1 MLESS
6 ENTALKFAKD
16 ESLSAQSRA
25 PLLVPEPNLCEGLGL
40 AIISGEKSSKKFEKS
55 FPKCL
60 TNTLKSVIM

>member
-25 PLLVPEPNLCEGLGL
+25 LLLVPEPNLSEELGL
-40 AIISGEKSSKKFEKS
+40 ASFSGEKSSKKFEKS

-60 TNTLKSVIM
+60 TNALVSVIM